1 MFSQNIKKKVGMQGL
16 ADIMNKG
23 MKLKMAPK
31 FNRHSEVEADE
42 IEVKPQNVD
51 DIYIT
56 VVKPKKRDYWKQHE
70 F

>member
-1 MFSQNIKKKVGMQGL
+1 MQGL

-56 VVKPKKRDYWKQHE
+56 VVKPKKRDYWK
-70 F
+70 